1 MTTMPFGKYRG
12 EEIEAIPTS
21 YLRWLAGLDLRPPLR
36 DAVFAEVERRRAESG
51 RRREPVEALRL
62 PSIA

>member
-1 MTTMPFGKYRG
+1 MPFGKYRG

-36 DAVFAEVERRRAESG
+36 DAVFAEVERRG